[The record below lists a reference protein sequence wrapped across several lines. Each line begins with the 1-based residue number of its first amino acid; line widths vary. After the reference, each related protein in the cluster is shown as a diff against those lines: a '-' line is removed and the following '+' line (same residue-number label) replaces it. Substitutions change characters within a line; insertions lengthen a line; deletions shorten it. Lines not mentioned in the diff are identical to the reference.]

1 LFTFESSFGPRITE
15 AMRSRVKVFACENSM
30 RGHQLVR
37 GDMVAG
43 IEYLP
48 SGVTEIMKK
57 QGKGWAYLRP

>member
-1 LFTFESSFGPRITE
+1 
-15 AMRSRVKVFACENSM
+15 VKVFACENSM